1 MKTVSLV
8 DPQGKSLSVPQEQ
21 VVPLLRSGF
30 KALPGQRVTLGDERS
45 TEVPI
50 ERVVD
55 VLSKGRDIRL
65 EGSEAA
71 FQRGAEE
78 RFGGGAGLA
87 AGLGYGAL
95 QGATLGLGGKG
106 LIESGL
112 VAPETLAQLEAAR
125 GGGAFSTIGA
135 GEMLGLGAATALTG
149 GAAAEGAAARTL
161 GQTAL
166 RSAAREAAI
175 GAGYGGGSEITQ
187 AAIEQRE
194 ARPLEAAAGGA
205 IVGGTI
211 GALMPAVGAGIKRA
225 RGAAAEAERTLAA
238 TGTPEAG
245 AAQKAY
251 DERFQTMLDDAFVK
265 ADEVRGIAD
274 RWNAV
279 SEKVQEKGFSSA
291 DAGLKAVGAKIEKLT
306 KTLANAERKLTDTK
320 TINAFNDTLAD
331 TVKSAAA
338 NKRAWQRQ
346 AESLETQVASAQEE
360 LATVRGRVGQE
371 AREAALQDRIETLE
385 GVLTATNE
393 GQKTLSEFAEKGL
406 ELQNLAVERAT
417 LARAQARASAEWSRI
432 NTKLQQGG
440 ESLAEAVGISKEAA
454 QRHAARIARQAGV
467 RTAAEIEV
475 DTALAEAGIKTS
487 GRHRQFTLEAFRRA
501 ASSPEDFREFVRD
514 MVTAE
519 RGYATKLKVNKR
531 TGEPQK
537 IKASIFAETFRIPEV
552 AEALTP
558 ENAAYV
564 RAVAET
570 AKDVAALRSGA
581 KGGTPTRIPSIAD
594 GIRARAAS
602 IPEEQYQ
609 AIRKQV
615 IEDMTSDG
623 VVNAGLSDAM
633 NIAEKYRIVPREGA
647 APAAQVAATEAAAAA
662 TAPAQE
668 VASKT
673 LVGPTPAET
682 VALRTVLEQQET
694 LIRDLGDQEAAI
706 AAKQKAIL
714 EQRKSLATQ
723 FRSRKV
729 EARKQALADRIDQL
743 DDKLEASKAAYAEV
757 KSVRESLAADR
768 ANLRQ
773 ERAATADQRAIHA
786 ENVRLARE
794 TLAAQRRALRTG
806 ELDAKV
812 KSLTGELAEKQ
823 KVRGELEV
831 LRDEHNLVAKELDA
845 LASAGERNLIK
856 NAARSQRLVPL
867 DELRIFEQSMKAF
880 RASPEGKQLLADIA
894 KANKSLG
901 QKLLEPDNLLAALSG
916 GTTVMGLMGG
926 GLGTTLVGIT
936 MAAMGGK
943 KGLYKAA
950 STMMNP
956 VRFWTATGNALGA
969 LERLTPQ
976 VARVSQT
983 KSGYTFSVPE
993 ANAYVDSI
1001 LADRAAAEKAFE
1013 RIARSG
1019 VVDGRNL
1026 EDARGRFN
1034 AAIDYLE
1041 RKRPTTSN
1049 GADAQDFARSV
1060 AVLKNPDLL
1069 ASFIK
1074 QGTLRQQD
1082 VDMLQRVSPESYDNL
1097 KRAVEVLHR
1106 ENPKMVANLAPL
1118 FKIMVKDKFLMRTT
1132 LPLAMLQQIS
1142 GSTMQFQQPVT
1153 PKSEVM
1159 KARGDEA
1166 ATRRPSPSSD
1176 NAISGN
1182 VELGPPSAT

>member
-1 MKTVSLV
+1 MKNVTLV
-8 DPQGKSLSVPQEQ
+8 DPQGKDVVVPQEQ

-30 KALPGQRVTLGDERS
+30 GARTGQSVTLGDEKS
-45 TEVPI
+45 TEIPI
-50 ERVVD
+50 ERLVEGI
-55 VLSKGRDIRL
+55 SKGMVPRL
-65 EGSEAA
+65 ETTQAA

-125 GGGAFSTIGA
+125 GGGIFSTIGA

-149 GAAAEGAAARTL
+149 GAAAAEGAAARTL

-205 IVGGTI
+205 LVGGTI

-225 RGAAAEAERTLAA
+225 RGAATEAERTLAA
-238 TGTPEAG
+238 SGAPEAG
-245 AAQKAY
+245 AAQAAY

-279 SEKVQEKGFSSA
+279 SEKVQAKGFSSA
-291 DAGLKAVGAKIEKLT
+291 DAGLKAVGSKIEKLT
-306 KTLANAERKLTDTK
+306 NTLANAQRKAGDAKTLESFYTD
-320 TINAFNDTLAD
+320 LAD
-331 TVKSAAA
+331 TVKSTAA

-346 AESLETQVASAQEE
+346 ITVMEEQAARTQEE

-371 AREAALQDRIETLE
+371 AREANLQNRLDTYIETL
-385 GVLTATNE
+385 GVMRDGE
-393 GQKTLSEFAEKGL
+393 KTLAEFAQKGL
-406 ELQNLAVERAT
+406 DLQNLAVQEAT
-417 LARAQARASAEWSRI
+417 TARARARAVGQYDRTI
-432 NTKLQQGG
+432 QKLRTSG
-440 ESLAEAVGISKEAA
+440 EQLAEAAGVSLEDA
-454 QRHAARIARQAGV
+454 QKHAARVARNANV
-467 RTAAEIEV
+467 RTAAQIEV
-475 DTALAEAGIKTS
+475 DNALAEAGIKS
-487 GRHRQFTLEAFRRA
+487 NARHREFTLAALRNAEAPLDEFRQI
-501 ASSPEDFREFVRD
+501 VQD
-514 MVTAE
+514 MSAAE
-519 RGYATKLKVNKR
+519 RGFATQLKVSKA
-531 TGEPQK
+531 TGAPQK
-537 IKASIFAETFRIPEV
+537 VKSSIFAEAFRHPEM
-552 AEALTP
+552 LSRLSP

-564 RAVAET
+564 RAVAEISPE
-570 AKDVAALRSGA
+570 VRALRSGA
-581 KGGTPTRIPSIAD
+581 LGGRPKRIP
-594 GIRARAAS
+594 GIVEAL
-602 IPEEQYQ
+602 
-609 AIRKQV
+609 KG
-615 IEDMTSDG
+615 IEDVVGPEAYAAIKAQATTDMAAREIIESDLG
-623 VVNAGLSDAM
+623 KAM
-633 NIAEKYRIVPREGA
+633 NIAEKYRIVPREA
-647 APAAQVAATEAAAAA
+647 EAAAAA
-662 TAPAQE
+662 TAPAAAPAAAE
-668 VASKT
+668 APSRT
-673 LVGPTPAET
+673 LVAATPGET
-682 VALRTVLEQQET
+682 IALRTVLGQQEAT
-694 LIRDLGDQEAAI
+694 IASLDQQLEGF
-706 AAKQKAIL
+706 AKQRETLMKERQGLAKQL
-714 EQRKSLATQ
+714 RSQKS
-723 FRSRKV
+723 
-729 EARKQALADRIDQL
+729 EARKQALADRIEDVK
-743 DDKLEASKAAYAEV
+743 DKLEASKAGYEEI
-757 KSVRESLAADR
+757 KSTRENLASDR

-773 ERAATADQRAIHA
+773 DRAATAEQRAIHA

-812 KSLTGELAEKQ
+812 KGLTGELAEKQ
-823 KVRGELEV
+823 KIRGELEA

-1106 ENPKMVANLAPL
+1106 ENPKTVANLAPL

-1159 KARGDEA
+1159 KSRGDAA
-1166 ATRRPSPSSD
+1166 ATRRPSSD
-1176 NAISGN
+1176 SAIAGN